1 MSSTMR
7 QPLAAQPVDGFPRA
21 LDLPHGRVELP
32 VFLPDATQGVVRSL
46 DATDLLACG
55 IEAVQTNV
63 FHLMQKPGSATLKA
77 LGGLHRMFGWE
88 GPIVTDSGGFQVYS
102 LIHENPKYGSLTER
116 GMLFR
121 PEGSTRRFQ
130 LTPEKSVQ
138 LQVDYGADVVICL
151 DDCTHVD
158 APREAQEDSVA
169 RTIAWARRGKA
180 EFERQMQQRRV
191 PAGRQPRLFAVVQGG
206 GHRDLRQRCAE
217 VLLEIGFD
225 GFGLGGWPLDAKG
238 KLLLDIIAYTRELI
252 SAKLPMHALGVGQPG
267 NVVACAR
274 LGYNL
279 FDSTMPTRDARH
291 GRLLVFR
298 SDPATSALEED
309 WYSHVYIQ
317 DSCHIRS
324 DAPLSEHCDC
334 LCCARYSRAYLHH
347 LFKVKDTLYFRLAT
361 LHNLR
366 FMTQLVARLRALS
379 VEGTLHG

>member
-1 MSSTMR
+1 MR
-7 QPLAAQPVDGFPRA
+7 PQPTAQPADGFPRM
-21 LDLPHGRVELP
+21 LDLAHGRLELP

-46 DATDLLACG
+46 DASDLLACG

-138 LQVDYGADVVICL
+138 LQVDYGSDVVICL

-158 APREAQEDSVA
+158 APRAAQEDAVE
-169 RTIAWARRGKA
+169 RTIAWARRGKV
-180 EFERQMQQRRV
+180 EFESQMQQRRV
-191 PAGRQPRLFAVVQGG
+191 LAGQQPRLFAVVQGG
-206 GHRDLRQRCAE
+206 GHRDLRLRCAE
-217 VLLEIGFD
+217 ALLEVGFD
-225 GFGLGGWPLDAKG
+225 GFGLGGWPLDAEG
-238 KLLLDIIAYTRELI
+238 NLLLDIIAYTRELI
-252 SAKLPMHALGVGQPG
+252 PAHLPMHALGVGQPG

-298 SDPATSALEED
+298 SDPAASALEDE

-317 DSCHIRS
+317 DPRHIRS
-324 DAPLSEHCDC
+324 GAPLSEHCDC
-334 LCCARYSRAYLHH
+334 LCCTRYSRAYLHH
-347 LFKVKDTLYFRLAT
+347 LFKTKDTLYYRLAT

-379 VEGTLHG
+379 TEGALHA